1 MVRRAT
7 SSEQHYVC
15 LAVVLSGKDRS
26 LTVSTKEELLQTY
39 SDESS
44 EEASFYEIL
53 PCCARF
59 RCGELIAEGQ
69 WHHLVLVMSKG
80 MLKNS
85 MATLYLDGQ
94 LISTVKLHYIHSAP
108 GGSGSTNPP
117 VVSTVYGYIGT
128 PPAQRQLS
136 NLVWRLGPSHFL
148 EEVLPA
154 TSVAAIFE
162 LGPNYVGSFQA
173 VYLPC
178 KDTKMEVAPATPV
191 ALVPEEKVS
200 FSLYGLSVSTLTVA
214 KIRKAYNKLDSKAIA
229 KQLAVSS
236 HENATPVKLIHNAA
250 GHLNG
255 PARSVGAA
263 VIGYLGVRSFV
274 PKPVATNLQYVGGAA
289 AILGLVA
296 MASDVEGL
304 YAAVKAL
311 VCVVKSDPL
320 ASKEMERINGYQLLA
335 MLLKKKRS
343 LLNSH
348 ILHLTFSLVGTVDSG
363 HETSI
368 IPNSTA
374 FQDLL
379 CDFEVWLHAPYEL
392 HLSLFEHFNELLTE
406 SSEAAKNAKLL
417 REFQLIPRLLLTLR
431 DTSLSQPTV
440 AAISNVLS
448 LLLQGFP
455 NPYDLLRFGQF
466 ISSTLP
472 TFAVC
477 EKFVVMEINNEEKID
492 GGNDDDFSG
501 LLSASLILLR
511 NRLLDNLLKLLF
523 TTKEKCTVNVQA
535 CEELVRTLGF
545 DWLLMFMEEHLHSTT
560 VTVALRILVVLLSN
574 QPILNRFREGL
585 SGGGWLD
592 QTDSVL
598 TNKIGTVLGFNV
610 GRSAGGRSTVREIN
624 KDACH
629 FPGFPVL
636 QTLLP
641 KHTNVPELY
650 FLLMALFLQ
659 QPVTELPDS
668 LQVHFDLDSIWTF
681 IFGMPASSGAL
692 VGSIHSVCTEAAFLL
707 LAMLRSMLN
716 LPWQSEEEGSWL
728 REYPVTLMQFF
739 RYLYHNVPDLAPMW
753 HSPEFLCALAATVF
767 PFNIRPYSEM
777 VSDLDDEAS
786 SPTEEFKAFAGD
798 TGMNRSQSEYCNV
811 GSKTSLTNHP
821 AKKYVFD
828 FMRVLIMDNMC
839 MTPASKQTP
848 IIDMLLEASPDRSTR
863 TQQKEFQSSI
873 LDGVMEHLLA
883 ADVLLGEDAS
893 LPLSTGGSY
902 QILVN
907 NVFYFT
913 QRVVDKLWQGMFS
926 KDSKLVVDFIVQL
939 IGQSKRRSQGLS
951 LDTIYH
957 CLNRTV
963 LYQLCRPHKTVAQQV
978 ALLDALRVLT
988 VNRNLVLGP
997 GNHDQDFVA
1006 CLAHCFICLHS
1017 GSSVEGFGLEAE
1029 ARMTTWHIMM
1039 PAENETDSTH
1049 SHDVSEAFPS
1059 AGRQL
1064 LLKAVNRVWT
1074 ELMHSKR
1081 QMLEDIFKVSLPCND
1096 RGHVDISTARP
1107 ALEEPALKSWQNHL
1121 VVRARSKATLYEG
1134 NFTSTDSKG
1143 SNVVLQRASSTNVR
1157 SQEGKLGLITGLSLR
1172 TPFKKRT
1179 ARG

>member
-1 MVRRAT
+1 ERLFPPPSGLSYSTWFCVERFSTAPQAHPVRLLTMVRRAT

-39 SDESS
+39 SADESS

-117 VVSTVYGYIGT
+117 VMSTVYGYIGT

-178 KDTKMEVAPATPV
+178 
-191 ALVPEEKVS
+191 
-200 FSLYGLSVSTLTVA
+200 
-214 KIRKAYNKLDSKAIA
+214 
-229 KQLAVSS
+229 
-236 HENATPVKLIHNAA
+236 
-250 GHLNG
+250 
-255 PARSVGAA
+255 
-263 VIGYLGVRSFV
+263 VRSFV

-379 CDFEVWLHAPYEL
+379 CDFE
-392 HLSLFEHFNELLTE
+392 
-406 SSEAAKNAKLL
+406 
-417 REFQLIPRLLLTLR
+417 FQLIPRLLLTLR

-455 NPYDLLRFGQF
+455 NPYDLLR
-466 ISSTLP
+466 
-472 TFAVC
+472 
-477 EKFVVMEINNEEKID
+477 
-492 GGNDDDFSG
+492 
-501 LLSASLILLR
+501 
-511 NRLLDNLLKLLF
+511 
-523 TTKEKCTVNVQA
+523 A

-598 TNKIGTVLGFNV
+598 TNKIGTVLG
-610 GRSAGGRSTVREIN
+610 EH
-624 KDACH
+624 K
-629 FPGFPVL
+629 
-636 QTLLP
+636 
-641 KHTNVPELY
+641 
-650 FLLMALFLQ
+650 ALF
-659 QPVTELPDS
+659 D
-668 LQVHFDLDSIWTF
+668 
-681 IFGMPASSGAL
+681 
-692 VGSIHSVCTEAAFLL
+692 CT
-707 LAMLRSMLN
+707 
-716 LPWQSEEEGSWL
+716 
-728 REYPVTLMQFF
+728 
-739 RYLYHNVPDLAPMW
+739 
-753 HSPEFLCALAATVF
+753 
-767 PFNIRPYSEM
+767 
-777 VSDLDDEAS
+777 
-786 SPTEEFKAFAGD
+786 
-798 TGMNRSQSEYCNV
+798 
-811 GSKTSLTNHP
+811 
-821 AKKYVFD
+821 
-828 FMRVLIMDNMC
+828 
-839 MTPASKQTP
+839 
-848 IIDMLLEASPDRSTR
+848 
-863 TQQKEFQSSI
+863 
-873 LDGVMEHLLA
+873 
-883 ADVLLGEDAS
+883 
-893 LPLSTGGSY
+893 
-902 QILVN
+902 
-907 NVFYFT
+907 
-913 QRVVDKLWQGMFS
+913 
-926 KDSKLVVDFIVQL
+926 
-939 IGQSKRRSQGLS
+939 
-951 LDTIYH
+951 
-957 CLNRTV
+957 
-963 LYQLCRPHKTVAQQV
+963 
-978 ALLDALRVLT
+978 
-988 VNRNLVLGP
+988 
-997 GNHDQDFVA
+997 
-1006 CLAHCFICLHS
+1006 
-1017 GSSVEGFGLEAE
+1017 
-1029 ARMTTWHIMM
+1029 
-1039 PAENETDSTH
+1039 NETST
-1049 SHDVSEAFPS
+1049 
-1059 AGRQL
+1059 QI
-1064 LLKAVNRVWT
+1064 
-1074 ELMHSKR
+1074 
-1081 QMLEDIFKVSLPCND
+1081 Q
-1096 RGHVDISTARP
+1096 
-1107 ALEEPALKSWQNHL
+1107 
-1121 VVRARSKATLYEG
+1121 
-1134 NFTSTDSKG
+1134 
-1143 SNVVLQRASSTNVR
+1143 ASV
-1157 SQEGKLGLITGLSLR
+1157 
-1172 TPFKKRT
+1172 
-1179 ARG
+1179 